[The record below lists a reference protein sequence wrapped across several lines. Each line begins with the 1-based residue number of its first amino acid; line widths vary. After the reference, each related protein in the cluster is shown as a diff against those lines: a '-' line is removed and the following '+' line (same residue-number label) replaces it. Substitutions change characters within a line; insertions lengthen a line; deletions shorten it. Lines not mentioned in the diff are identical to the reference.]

1 MGFSGEHCN
10 SDYNSFSG
18 VKQLRLF
25 FRCSSGR
32 LDLFS
37 FALRETFVLVPKLEH

>member
-25 FRCSSGR
+25 FGSVLIWCAVEKAQESSEGK
-32 LDLFS
+32 DLT
-37 FALRETFVLVPKLEH
+37 R